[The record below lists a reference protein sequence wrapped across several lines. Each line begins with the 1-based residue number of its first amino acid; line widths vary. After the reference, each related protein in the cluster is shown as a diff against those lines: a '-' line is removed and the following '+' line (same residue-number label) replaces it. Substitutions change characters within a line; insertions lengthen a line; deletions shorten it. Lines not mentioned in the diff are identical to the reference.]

1 MTVKYIDHMGSDLSV
16 VNAAR
21 ASFNRVS
28 EGLSK
33 ADIGLIGFLMRERHA
48 SPFEHTALTV
58 YVDAPIGVAR
68 EWMRHR
74 TQSFNEFS
82 TRYAVVSEPEFY
94 VPGAESL
101 RTQVGKPG
109 AYSFEPLD
117 AGIHG
122 EVTDSFQEAYRA
134 AYEAYEGLVAKG
146 VAREL
151 ARNVLPLG
159 MHTRF
164 YATCDL
170 RNWFNF
176 LSLRTADAALREIRE
191 EAARVEALIE
201 EHWPHSYRFWVEYG
215 RNSI

>member
-1 MTVKYIDHMGSDLSV
+1 MTVQYVDHMGSDLSI

-21 ASFNRVS
+21 VSFGRSS
-28 EGLSK
+28 EELGT

-58 YVDAPIGVAR
+58 YIDAPIGVAR

-82 TRYAVVSEPEFY
+82 TRYAKVSEPDFY
-94 VPGAESL
+94 IPGEEAM

-109 AYSFEPLD
+109 SYRFEPLD
-117 AGIHG
+117 ASLHG
-122 EVTDSFQEAYRA
+122 DVAARFEA
-134 AYEAYEGLVAKG
+134 AYAAAEQAYDDLVKLGL
-146 VAREL
+146 AREL

-191 EAARVEALIE
+191 EAAQVEAIVA
-201 EHWPHSYRFWVEYG
+201 EHWPHAYKFWVEYG
-215 RNSI
+215 RKSL

>member
-1 MTVKYIDHMGSDLSV
+1 
-16 VNAAR
+16 
-21 ASFNRVS
+21 
-28 EGLSK
+28 
-33 ADIGLIGFLMRERHA
+33 
-48 SPFEHTALTV
+48 
-58 YVDAPIGVAR
+58 
-68 EWMRHR
+68 
-74 TQSFNEFS
+74 
-82 TRYAVVSEPEFY
+82 
-94 VPGAESL
+94 
-101 RTQVGKPG
+101 VGKPG

-117 AGIHG
+117 PGIHG
-122 EVTDSFQEAYRA
+122 DVTGSFQEAYRA

-191 EAARVEALIE
+191 EAAQVEAIIA

>member
-1 MTVKYIDHMGSDLSV
+1 MAVTYIDHMGSDLSI

-21 ASFNRVS
+21 VSFMQES
-28 EGLSK
+28 GELGK
-33 ADIGLIGFLMRERHA
+33 KDIGLIGFLMRERHA

-58 YVDAPIGVAR
+58 LVDTPIGVAR

-82 TRYAVVSEPEFY
+82 TRYAKVSEPEFY
-94 VPGAESL
+94 IPGEDAL

-109 AYSFEPLD
+109 AYTFEPLEAD
-117 AGIHG
+117 KTSP
-122 EVTDSFQEAYRA
+122 VQERFRA
-134 AYEAYEGLVAKG
+134 AYEAAEQAYQELVDLGL
-146 VAREL
+146 AREL

-164 YATCDL
+164 FATCDL

-176 LSLRTADAALREIRE
+176 LSLRTTENALREIRE
-191 EAARVEALIE
+191 EAAEVEAIIE
-201 EHWPHSYRFWVEYG
+201 EHWPHAYRFWVEHG
-215 RNSI
+215 RGPL